1 MGILRLKVAEKTD
14 KRVKLMTEIVS
25 GIQVIKMYTWEKPF
39 EKLIHFVRKSEVS
52 DLTKS
57 SYLQGVYTSSVVF
70 LERLSLFST
79 VVCYVLLGNGLT
91 PDKVFSMA
99 QLFNI
104 LQVSAAVHYPQAV
117 SSTSQSWVSIKRLQ
131 RFLALEEKE
140 LPHIEKCREG
150 SVSLNNVS
158 AAWIKGVTVLKNIT
172 LNLKPGT
179 LCAIVGPVGSGKSSI
194 IQILL
199 GELPLSG
206 GTAKVGEDTSY
217 ASQQPWLFSATV
229 RQNILFGQ
237 PYDRKTYK
245 KVVRVCALWKDFK
258 QFPYGDQTVVGDK
271 GASLSGGQKARINL
285 ARAVY
290 KKAKIYLLDDPLSA
304 VDAPVGKHLFN
315 ECIHRYLRGALRIL
329 VTHQLQ
335 YLMRADVIVVVNK
348 GKIEAIGTYN
358 ELSSNNLDFSKLL
371 KHQEPQNEEVKEVT
385 VLNGSLEVKDSTRSS
400 TRSTSTYSA
409 TSDTHHLKR
418 TDENEAETVS
428 YRKNSP
434 LKEYVKACDNN
445 FLILSLLFVLILS
458 QGLCS
463 GADYWVAFWTTQE
476 EIRHSSDSSPLR
488 PQKPYNETIFIH
500 NIHPSDLP
508 RHTYQFSEKTPNMSQ
523 NVHPTDI
530 YDDFIYKSQ
539 IYHLFKTDVAISI
552 YGLLIL
558 LIVLSTI
565 ARSLMFFKMC
575 MLSSINLH
583 RRMFMSLLKA
593 PIRFFNTNP
602 TGRILNRFSKDMGAV
617 DELLCTSLV
626 LTVQVMLV
634 MTGVLVNVCIA
645 NHYATVAV
653 VILGFAIIKIYNVF
667 ITTAKDLKHL
677 EGTTKSPVFTH
688 VNSTI
693 SGLVTI
699 RTCKVEN
706 ILVQQ
711 FGKHQDVN
719 ISAWWLL
726 GALQAALG
734 IWIDALCVAFIACI
748 SFSFIIVRSASKQTD
763 GSMVGLALSQ
773 AFILTGMLQY
783 GLKQIC
789 DVIGHLTSVER
800 VLQYTRVEPEEQSE
814 LPKEVIPSKSWPSR
828 GVIEFKNL
836 YLKYDVSEP
845 AVLKGLSFTIWGAEK
860 VRRKIGI

>member
-1 MGILRLKVAEKTD
+1 
-14 KRVKLMTEIVS
+14 
-25 GIQVIKMYTWEKPF
+25 
-39 EKLIHFVRKSEVS
+39 
-52 DLTKS
+52 
-57 SYLQGVYTSSVVF
+57 
-70 LERLSLFST
+70 
-79 VVCYVLLGNGLT
+79 
-91 PDKVFSMA
+91 
-99 QLFNI
+99 
-104 LQVSAAVHYPQAV
+104 
-117 SSTSQSWVSIKRLQ
+117 
-131 RFLALEEKE
+131 
-140 LPHIEKCREG
+140 
-150 SVSLNNVS
+150 
-158 AAWIKGVTVLKNIT
+158 
-172 LNLKPGT
+172 
-179 LCAIVGPVGSGKSSI
+179 
-194 IQILL
+194 
-199 GELPLSG
+199 
-206 GTAKVGEDTSY
+206 
-217 ASQQPWLFSATV
+217 
-229 RQNILFGQ
+229 
-237 PYDRKTYK
+237 
-245 KVVRVCALWKDFK
+245 
-258 QFPYGDQTVVGDK
+258 
-271 GASLSGGQKARINL
+271 
-285 ARAVY
+285 
-290 KKAKIYLLDDPLSA
+290 
-304 VDAPVGKHLFN
+304 
-315 ECIHRYLRGALRIL
+315 
-329 VTHQLQ
+329 
-335 YLMRADVIVVVNK
+335 MRADVIVVVNK

-400 TRSTSTYSA
+400 TRSTASSTYSA

-626 LTVQVMLV
+626 LTVQVCNAQSRAFGNIQYV
-634 MTGVLVNVCIA
+634 MEYFMVALYVAICIR
-645 NHYATVAV
+645 YWMSV
-653 VILGFAIIKIYNVF
+653 V
-667 ITTAKDLKHL
+667 
-677 EGTTKSPVFTH
+677 
-688 VNSTI
+688 
-693 SGLVTI
+693 
-699 RTCKVEN
+699 
-706 ILVQQ
+706 
-711 FGKHQDVN
+711 FGKVSDKDANMQIQVN
-719 ISAWWLL
+719 
-726 GALQAALG
+726 
-734 IWIDALCVAFIACI
+734 
-748 SFSFIIVRSASKQTD
+748 T
-763 GSMVGLALSQ
+763 
-773 AFILTGMLQY
+773 
-783 GLKQIC
+783 
-789 DVIGHLTSVER
+789 IGWMCG
-800 VLQYTRVEPEEQSE
+800 YT
-814 LPKEVIPSKSWPSR
+814 
-828 GVIEFKNL
+828 
-836 YLKYDVSEP
+836 
-845 AVLKGLSFTIWGAEK
+845 
-860 VRRKIGI
+860 